1 MTDCIIH
8 FNDSLDLT
16 GTKSIYL
23 KCIYDT
29 KSRPDI
35 NPITDINFFSIK
47 NYKNDKKILVVPE
60 TDMIL
65 PIPISTYPNTAVPEI
80 TKAKTKE
87 SKKVIIYKGEYD
99 LAQLLNNEANAKTS
113 LVLI

>member
-1 MTDCIIH
+1 MNDCIIH
-8 FNDSLDLT
+8 FNDSLDLA

-29 KSRPDI
+29 KENPDI

-47 NYKNDKKILVVPE
+47 NYKNNKKILIVPE
-60 TDMIL
+60 TDIIL
-65 PIPISTYPNTAVPEI
+65 PIPISTYPNTASPEI
-80 TKAKTKE
+80 IKAKTKE
-87 SKKVIIYKGEYD
+87 SKKAIIYKEEYD
-99 LAQLLNNEANAKTS
+99 LVKLLNNEGNPNTS